1 MPFFLRAGIREAYT
15 LALTR
20 IRDTRQ
26 ASANERVQAWKLF
39 VLTSRMLLY
48 KPSTKGKEGK
58 EILLDRLKRFFRG
71 DWISLLNEARQ
82 NHSNRERS
90 VSPSEEEVQMQR
102 RESAFYNVQRGEL
115 SKARRILTAAAL
127 APGTSETLGQLTDPA
142 RRPPHL

>member
-1 MPFFLRAGIREAYT
+1 MSSDTEATAPSEGIPPVRRAGRRRRGRPRRNNNQRISENAGIDNLPPETWQCLDDVNLIEELGYSVPTIQEMPFFLRAGIREAYT

-58 EILLDRLKRFFRG
+58 RKV
-71 DWISLLNEARQ
+71 A
-82 NHSNRERS
+82 
-90 VSPSEEEVQMQR
+90 
-102 RESAFYNVQRGEL
+102 
-115 SKARRILTAAAL
+115 
-127 APGTSETLGQLTDPA
+127 
-142 RRPPHL
+142 